1 MKVGIVVPY
10 SWSFWGGVPEHA
22 HHQAL
27 ALRRL
32 GVETRT
38 LMGNDPPGQF
48 TRVLHPRSGRHGQPP
63 PDVIPVGRSV
73 IVPANGA
80 LPNIILSPRSFL
92 RVKQALERE
101 RFDVVHL
108 HEPMTPIPC
117 VATLALAEAPC
128 VATHH
133 AAGDLGWLKPAKP
146 VWGFLLDRLVKRIA
160 VSTQAR
166 DSAARYFPGDYEIIP
181 NGVLIP
187 EQADPSGRENRV
199 VFIGRHDPRKGME
212 VVLRAWPQV
221 RARTGARLRVVG
233 ADPLRVRLTM
243 AQHRLSG
250 DGVDILGPLDD
261 DALTAELL
269 AAKALAAPSLGGE
282 SFGMVLTRAFACAT
296 PAVASDIDGYREVMT
311 SETAIAVRPGDE
323 DALARGLIELLEDE
337 PRRAQMGREA
347 RRLADGNYG
356 WDDIAARLLEIY
368 EAAVRAGRPA
378 SAVAAR

>member
-311 SETAIAVRPGDE
+311 SETAIAVRPGDD

>member
-311 SETAIAVRPGDE
+311 SETAIAVRPGGD